1 MTEEPTPRLL
11 TTATLRRMLSGGAF
25 VGAGA
30 LSVLFAWGAAV
41 VVESL
46 SEDAV
51 TSRLLTDGIT
61 WAQVDTDGLQV
72 VLSGTAP
79 NEGARYRVVSMVGAV
94 VDSSR
99 VRDAL
104 EVTPARAFEAPRFS
118 LEMLRNDDGIQV
130 IGLVPDARTEEDL
143 VALAQTLSPDQP
155 VSDMIET
162 AAYPPP
168 ESWGPALA
176 FGIFAL
182 ETLPRSKV
190 SVDSS
195 RVVITAIAESVA
207 EKQQF
212 EGLLAAEKPE
222 GIELTVDISAPR
234 PVLTPFTLRFVKDA
248 TGARFDSCSAD
259 TDLARDAILNAGTQ
273 AGTSGRQTCIIGL
286 GVPTP
291 SWGQATI
298 AGITAVSN
306 LGQATITFND
316 ADVTLIAA
324 PEVAQADFDR
334 VVGELETALPDV
346 FSLTATLEK
355 LPDAQPEGPANFTAV
370 LSAETGK
377 VELRGRLADEM
388 TRLAVEGFAKAQ
400 FGTGKV
406 LLATR
411 TDAGLPTGWSVRVL
425 AGLEALGQ
433 LSEGN
438 LVVQAD
444 TVMLKGRTGSPDA
457 RARISQILSSRLGQ
471 GRTFSVDVAYDQ
483 ALDPVAAL
491 PTADECAAEVAAV
504 LESRKIAFAPG
515 STEID
520 SAADGVMTALA
531 DALKK
536 CPGIAMEISGHTDSQ
551 GSEGG
556 NLATSQARAEAV
568 VLALQGRQVDIS
580 GLMAKG
586 YGETRPIADNETDIG
601 REANRRIEFTL
612 IQTDAA
618 PAAVSPA
625 DDAAAAIAPAP
636 APDPAP
642 ATAAA
647 DPGDISAPDFSG
659 DTGPSVAPTEKTI
672 RPKARPKANE

>member
-1 MTEEPTPRLL
+1 MTLELTEEPKPKLA
-11 TTATLRRMLSGGAF
+11 TTATLRRLLSVGAF
-25 VGAGA
+25 VGAGM
-30 LSVLFAWGAAV
+30 LSTLFAWGAAV

-46 SEDAV
+46 SANAV

-61 WAQVDTDGLQV
+61 WAQVDSDGLQV
-72 VLSGTAP
+72 ILSGTAP
-79 NEGARYRVVSMVGAV
+79 NEGARYRVVNMVGAV

-118 LEMLRNDDGIQV
+118 LEILRNDDGIQV
-130 IGLVPDARTEEDL
+130 IGLVPDAKTEEDL
-143 VALAQTLSPDQP
+143 VTLAQSLNPNQP

-168 ESWGPALA
+168 ENWGPALA

-190 SVDSS
+190 SIDAS
-195 RVVITAIAESVA
+195 RVVITAIAESSA
-207 EKQQF
+207 EKRQF
-212 EGLLAAEKPE
+212 EQLIAGEKPE
-222 GIELTVDISAPR
+222 GIELTMDISAPR
-234 PVLTPFTLRFVKDA
+234 PVLTPFTLRFVKD
-248 TGARFDSCSAD
+248 TSGARFDSCSAD
-259 TDLARDAILNAGTQ
+259 TETARNSIISAATEAGVT
-273 AGTSGRQTCIIGL
+273 GRQNCIIGL

-291 SWGQATI
+291 TWGQATVS
-298 AGITAVSN
+298 GIKAVAD
-306 LGQATITFND
+306 LTQATITFKD

-324 PEVAQADFDR
+324 PDVAQADFDR
-334 VVGELETALPDV
+334 VVGDLESALPEV

-355 LPDAQPEGPANFTAV
+355 RPDALPEGPANFTAV

-377 VELRGRLADEM
+377 VELRGRLADDM

-400 FGTGKV
+400 FGTRNV

-425 AGLEALGQ
+425 AGLEALAQ
-433 LSEGN
+433 LTEGN
-438 LVVQAD
+438 LVVQPE
-444 TVMLKGRTGSPDA
+444 TVVLKGRTGSPDA
-457 RARISQILSSRLGQ
+457 SARISQILSSKLGQ
-471 GRTFSVDVAYDQ
+471 GRTFSVDVAYDE
-483 ALDPVAAL
+483 ALDPIAGL
-491 PTADECAAEVAAV
+491 PTVDECATEVADI
-504 LESRKIAFAPG
+504 LKTQKIAFAPG

-520 SAADGVMTALA
+520 STANGVMTALA
-531 DALKK
+531 EALMK

-580 GLMAKG
+580 GLIAKG
-586 YGETRPIADNETDIG
+586 YGETRPIADNETDEG

-612 IQTDAA
+612 IKTTAT
-618 PAAVSPA
+618 PAAKSETTTTEPVTE
-625 DDAAAAIAPAP
+625 
-636 APDPAP
+636 
-642 ATAAA
+642 TAA
-647 DPGDISAPDFSG
+647 SAGAVPDFSA
-659 DTGPSVAPTEKTI
+659 DTSPSVAPTDKTI
-672 RPKARPKANE
+672 RPKTRPEANE

>member
-1 MTEEPTPRLL
+1 MTEEPTPKLL
-11 TTATLRRMLSGGAF
+11 TTATLRRLLAVGAF
-25 VGAGA
+25 VTAGL

-61 WAQVDTDGLQV
+61 WTHVQADGLQV

-99 VRDAL
+99 VRDML

-130 IGLVPDARTEEDL
+130 IGLVPDAKTEEDL
-143 VALAQTLSPDQP
+143 VALANTLSPDQP

-168 ESWGPALA
+168 ETWSPALA

-190 SVDSS
+190 SVDAS
-195 RVVITAIAESVA
+195 RVVITAIAASGA
-207 EKQQF
+207 EKRQF
-212 EGLLAAEKPE
+212 EAQLAAEKPE
-222 GIELTVDISAPR
+222 GVDLTMDISAPR
-234 PVLTPFTLRFVKDA
+234 PVLTPFTLRFVKD
-248 TGARFDSCSAD
+248 TGGARFDSCSAD
-259 TDLARDAILNAGTQ
+259 TDQARNAILAAAAEAGT
-273 AGTSGRQTCIIGL
+273 AGRQTCTIGL

-291 SWGQATI
+291 SWGQA
-298 AGITAVSN
+298 AVSGIKAVAD
-306 LGQATITFND
+306 LGQATITFKD

-324 PEVAQADFDR
+324 AEVAQADFDR
-334 VVGELETALPDV
+334 VVGELESALPEV

-355 LPDAQPEGPANFTAV
+355 RPDAQPEGPANFTAV

-377 VELRGRLADEM
+377 VELRGRLADDL

-400 FGTGKV
+400 FGAQNV

-438 LVVQAD
+438 LIVQAD
-444 TVMLKGRTGSPDA
+444 TVVLKGRTGSTEA
-457 RARISQILSSRLGQ
+457 RERISQILSSKLGQ

-491 PTADECAAEVAAV
+491 PTPDECAAEVAGILA
-504 LESRKIAFAPG
+504 RQKISFAPG

-520 SAADGVMTALA
+520 SSANGVMTALA
-531 DALKK
+531 EALKK
-536 CPGIAMEISGHTDSQ
+536 CPGITMEISGHTDSQ

-568 VLALQGRQVDIS
+568 LLALQGRQVDVT
-580 GLMAKG
+580 GLRAKG
-586 YGETRPIADNETDIG
+586 YGETRPIADNETEAG

-612 IQTDAA
+612 IPAKTTAAA
-618 PAAVSPA
+618 PAES
-625 DDAAAAIAPAP
+625 DAATTT
-636 APDPAP
+636 
-642 ATAAA
+642 TAAETA
-647 DPGDISAPDFSG
+647 APETGPDFTG
-659 DTGPSVAPTEKTI
+659 DTSPSVAPTEKTF
-672 RPKARPKANE
+672 RPRARPQENE